1 VLERIAPSF
10 QMDGTIYKDAGV
22 RFVIYK
28 LWRTFPT
35 RFVQAAG
42 GDLVALNDILGH
54 STANRAIHYVQR
66 TTQDYREA
74 MKRYRLSTPLG
85 GSKRITAA
93 QKVYVGRTRNRTPD
107 VSSLRATQQKV
118 CKTFIRRFDP
128 APRLQQLGS
137 FFSNL
142 TGLLMAFG
150 LPAKSLN
157 FPRIPPSTRTK
168 TGPRSCATRDL
179 AFMPW

>member
-1 VLERIAPSF
+1 LVLEGIAPSF
-10 QMDGTIYKDAGV
+10 QMTAPFYKDAGV

-54 STANRAIHYVQR
+54 STAKSAIHYVQR

-74 MKRYRLSTPLG
+74 MKRYPLSAPLG

-93 QKVYVGRTRNRTPD
+93 QKVYVCRTRNRTRA
-107 VSSLRATQQKV
+107 VSSLLAVEQKV

-128 APRLQQLGS
+128 APRLQQFNR
-137 FFSNL
+137 FFSDL
-142 TGLLMAFG
+142 TRVLVIFG
-150 LPAKSLN
+150 LPLSH
-157 FPRIPPSTRTK
+157 
-168 TGPRSCATRDL
+168 
-179 AFMPW
+179 